1 METRQANSHFQ
12 TKFFMRHLFMLCLL
26 FAVCSLSGN
35 AQDVIVKKDGSTVVC
50 RIVELTATE
59 AVYQKWN
66 ASNNYNYVMNLSD
79 IKVINYQDGR
89 RWTSEGTTYNNS
101 LTPQS
106 NDYNAGT
113 QMNEAQ
119 LYALDNRF
127 REYNPNIDYAKKAKR
142 LKRAAWTTGGICLL
156 GGIILMSSAEAVEDS
171 YDGAAYNWSM
181 GGPGL
186 VLIGISATMTPI
198 LLKKAAYYRRIAA
211 KYSVNSAPIFEKE
224 ITLRNGNRL
233 CPAVDMLS
241 SQVQKKPSLGL
252 GLRYSF

>member
-1 METRQANSHFQ
+1 
-12 TKFFMRHLFMLCLL
+12 MRHFFLLCLL

-79 IKVINYQDGR
+79 IKVINYRDGR
-89 RWTSEGTTYNNS
+89 RWTTEGTTYNNS

-106 NDYNAGT
+106 NDYNAST

-142 LKRAAWTTGGICLL
+142 LKRAAWATGCICLF
-156 GGIILMSSAEAVEDS
+156 GGIILMGSAAGEDAM
-171 YDGAAYNWSM
+171 DAAAGYEWAM
-181 GGPGL
+181 AGPGL
-186 VLIGISATMTPI
+186 ALIGISVTMTPI
-198 LLKKAAYYRRIAA
+198 LLKKAANYRRIAE

-233 CPAVDMLS
+233 RPGVDMLS
-241 SQVQKKPSLGL
+241 SHVQKKPSLGL

>member
-1 METRQANSHFQ
+1 METRQANSHISN
-12 TKFFMRHLFMLCLL
+12 TSFMRHLFLLCLL

-89 RWTSEGTTYNNS
+89 RWSTEGTTSNNS

-106 NDYNAGT
+106 NDYNAST

-119 LYALDNRF
+119 LYALDNMLVKS
-127 REYNPNIDYAKKAKR
+127 PKKAKR
-142 LKRAAWTTGGICLL
+142 LKRAAWTTGTLFLAC
-156 GGIILMSSAEAVEDS
+156 GIIMVGCGAGL
-171 YDGAAYNWSM
+171 YDYADLALVC
-181 GGPGL
+181 PGTAM
-186 VLIGISATMTPI
+186 IGISLTMTPI
-198 LLKKAAYYRRIAA
+198 LLARAAHNRRIAE
-211 KYSVNSAPIFEKE
+211 KCSVNSAPIFEKE

-233 CPAVDMLS
+233 LPGVDMLS
-241 SQVQKKPSLGL
+241 SQIQKKPSFGL

>member
-1 METRQANSHFQ
+1 METRQANSHISN
-12 TKFFMRHLFMLCLL
+12 TTFMRHLFLLCLL

-50 RIVELTATE
+50 RIVELTTTE

-79 IKVINYQDGR
+79 IKIINYQDGR

-119 LYALDNRF
+119 LYALDNKF
-127 REYNPNIDYAKKAKR
+127 RHGGKAIDYSKRAKR
-142 LKRAAWTTGGICLL
+142 LKVAAWTSGAMLVVGGGLMAGLAGMNKEEYDIALAAPGFGAIGLALIITPTLL
-156 GGIILMSSAEAVEDS
+156 ARA
-171 YDGAAYNWSM
+171 NKTQSM
-181 GGPGL
+181 AFA
-186 VLIGISATMTPI
+186 I
-198 LLKKAAYYRRIAA
+198 
-211 KYSVNSAPIFEKE
+211 NSASIFEKE
-224 ITLRNGNRL
+224 IMLRNGSRL
-233 CPAVDMLS
+233 RPGVDILS
-241 SQVQKKPSLGL
+241 CQVQKKLAFGL

>member
-1 METRQANSHFQ
+1 
-12 TKFFMRHLFMLCLL
+12 MRHLFMLCLL

-50 RIVELTATE
+50 RIVELTTTE

-101 LTPQS
+101 LTPQN

-156 GGIILMSSAEAVEDS
+156 GGIILVGCGPTEDAYGAS
-171 YDGAAYNWSM
+171 YYGWEV

-186 VLIGISATMTPI
+186 VLIGISVTMTPI
-198 LLKKAAYYRRIAA
+198 LLKKAANYRRIAE

-224 ITLRNGNRL
+224 ITLRNGSRL

>member
-1 METRQANSHFQ
+1 
-12 TKFFMRHLFMLCLL
+12 MRHLFLLCLL

-66 ASNNYNYVMNLSD
+66 ASNNYNYVINLSD

-89 RWTSEGTTYNNS
+89 RWTTEGTTYNNS

-106 NDYNAGT
+106 NDYNAST

-127 REYNPNIDYAKKAKR
+127 REYNENLDYVKKAKR
-142 LKRAAWTTGGICLL
+142 LKRAAWTTGSICLL
-156 GGIILMSSAEAVEDS
+156 GGIMLFVGSEAEE
-171 YDGAAYNWSM
+171 YDGFRWGFA
-181 GGPGL
+181 GPGL
-186 VLIGISATMTPI
+186 ALIGISFTMTPI
-198 LLKKAAYYRRIAA
+198 LLKKAANYRRIAE
-211 KYSVNSAPIFEKE
+211 KYSVYSAPIFEKE

-233 CPAVDMLS
+233 RPGVDMLS
-241 SQVQKKPSLGL
+241 SHVQKKPSFGL

>member
-1 METRQANSHFQ
+1 
-12 TKFFMRHLFMLCLL
+12 MRHLFMLYLL

-50 RIVELTATE
+50 RIVELTTTE

-101 LTPQS
+101 LTPQN

-142 LKRAAWTTGGICLL
+142 LKRAAWTTGTLFLAC
-156 GGIILMSSAEAVEDS
+156 GIIMVGCGAGL
-171 YDGAAYNWSM
+171 YDYADLALVC
-181 GGPGL
+181 PGTAM
-186 VLIGISATMTPI
+186 IGISLTMTPI
-198 LLKKAAYYRRIAA
+198 LLAKAANYRRIAA

>member
-1 METRQANSHFQ
+1 
-12 TKFFMRHLFMLCLL
+12 MRHLFMLCLL

-101 LTPQS
+101 LTPQN

-142 LKRAAWTTGGICLL
+142 LKRAAWTTGSMFLL
-156 GGIILMSSAEAVEDS
+156 GGIILMGCGASEDS
-171 YDGAAYNWSM
+171 QSAWGGSYNWSV

-186 VLIGISATMTPI
+186 AMIGISLTMTPI
-198 LLKKAAYYRRIAA
+198 LLAKAANYRRIAA

>member
-1 METRQANSHFQ
+1 
-12 TKFFMRHLFMLCLL
+12 MRHFFLLCLL

-66 ASNNYNYVMNLSD
+66 ASNNYNYVINLSD
-79 IKVINYQDGR
+79 IKVINYRDGR
-89 RWTSEGTTYNNS
+89 RWTTEGTTYNNS

-106 NDYNAGT
+106 NDYNAST

-142 LKRAAWTTGGICLL
+142 LKRAAWATGCICLF
-156 GGIILMSSAEAVEDS
+156 GGIILMGSAAGEDAM
-171 YDGAAYNWSM
+171 DAAAGYEWAM
-181 GGPGL
+181 AGPGL
-186 VLIGISATMTPI
+186 ALIGISVTMTPI
-198 LLKKAAYYRRIAA
+198 LLKKAANYRRIAE

-233 CPAVDMLS
+233 RPGVDMLS
-241 SQVQKKPSLGL
+241 SHVQKKPSLGL

>member
-1 METRQANSHFQ
+1 
-12 TKFFMRHLFMLCLL
+12 MRHFFLLCLL

-79 IKVINYQDGR
+79 INIINYQDGR
-89 RWTSEGTTYNNS
+89 RWTSDGTTHNNS

-106 NDYNAGT
+106 NDYNAST

-142 LKRAAWTTGGICLL
+142 LKRAAWATGCICLF
-156 GGIILMSSAEAVEDS
+156 GGIILMGSAAGEDAM
-171 YDGAAYNWSM
+171 DAAAGYEWAM
-181 GGPGL
+181 AGPGL
-186 VLIGISATMTPI
+186 ALIGISVTMTPI
-198 LLKKAAYYRRIAA
+198 LLKKAANYRRIAE

-233 CPAVDMLS
+233 RPGVDMLS
-241 SQVQKKPSLGL
+241 SHVQKKPSLGL

>member
-1 METRQANSHFQ
+1 
-12 TKFFMRHLFMLCLL
+12 MRHLFMLCLL
-26 FAVCSLSGN
+26 FAVCSLSGK
-35 AQDVIVKKDGSTVVC
+35 AQDVIVRKDGSTVVC
-50 RIVELTATE
+50 RIVELTTTE

-89 RWTSEGTTYNNS
+89 RWTSDGTTYNNS

-142 LKRAAWTTGGICLL
+142 LKRAAWTTGSIFLA
-156 GGIILMSSAEAVEDS
+156 GGIIFIGC
-171 YDGAAYNWSM
+171 GAACEGGDWALL
-181 GGPGL
+181 GPGIAF
-186 VLIGISATMTPI
+186 IGVSLTTTPI
-198 LLKKAAYYRRIAA
+198 LLARAAHYRRIAA
-211 KYSVNSAPIFEKE
+211 KYSVDAAPIFEKE
-224 ITLRNGNRL
+224 ITLRNGSRL

-241 SQVQKKPSLGL
+241 SHVQKKPSLGL

>member
-1 METRQANSHFQ
+1 
-12 TKFFMRHLFMLCLL
+12 MRHFFLLCLL

-79 IKVINYQDGR
+79 IKVINYRDGR
-89 RWTSEGTTYNNS
+89 RWTTEGTTYNNS

-106 NDYNAGT
+106 NDYNAST

-142 LKRAAWTTGGICLL
+142 LKRAAWATGCICLF
-156 GGIILMSSAEAVEDS
+156 GGIILMGSAAGEDAM
-171 YDGAAYNWSM
+171 DAAAGYEWAM
-181 GGPGL
+181 AGPGL
-186 VLIGISATMTPI
+186 ALIGISVTMTPI
-198 LLKKAAYYRRIAA
+198 LLKKAANYRRIAE

-224 ITLRNGNRL
+224 ITLRKGNRL
-233 CPAVDMLS
+233 RPGVDMLS
-241 SQVQKKPSLGL
+241 SHVQKKPSLGL

>member
-1 METRQANSHFQ
+1 
-12 TKFFMRHLFMLCLL
+12 MRHLFMLCLL

-50 RIVELTATE
+50 RIVELTTTE

-119 LYALDNRF
+119 LYALDSRL
-127 REYNPNIDYAKKAKR
+127 RDYNPNIDYAKKAKR
-142 LKRAAWTTGGICLL
+142 LKLAAWTTGGICLL
-156 GGIILMSSAEAVEDS
+156 GGIILVSCGPYEVTPSYGSYSYVSVPYSS
-171 YDGAAYNWSM
+171 YDWAL

-186 VLIGISATMTPI
+186 AMIGISLTMTPI
-198 LLKKAAYYRRIAA
+198 LLARAAHNQRIAE
-211 KYSVNSAPIFEKE
+211 KYSVDAAPIFEKE
-224 ITLRNGNRL
+224 ITLLNGNRL
-233 CPAVDMLS
+233 RPGVDMLS
-241 SQVQKKPSLGL
+241 SQIQKKPSLGL

>member
-1 METRQANSHFQ
+1 
-12 TKFFMRHLFMLCLL
+12 MRHLFLLCLL

-101 LTPQS
+101 LTPQN

-142 LKRAAWTTGGICLL
+142 LKRAAWTTVGICLL
-156 GGIILMSSAEAVEDS
+156 GGIILMGIAGGEDAMDAADG
-171 YDGAAYNWSM
+171 YDMAL

-186 VLIGISATMTPI
+186 GLIGISVTMTTI
-198 LLKKAAYYRRIAA
+198 LLKKAANYRRIAE
-211 KYSVNSAPIFEKE
+211 KYSVNSASIFEKE

-233 CPAVDMLS
+233 RPGVDMLS
-241 SQVQKKPSLGL
+241 SQIQKKPSLGL

>member
-1 METRQANSHFQ
+1 
-12 TKFFMRHLFMLCLL
+12 MRHLFMLCLL

-50 RIVELTATE
+50 RIVELTTTE

-101 LTPQS
+101 LTPQN

-119 LYALDNRF
+119 LYALDNR
-127 REYNPNIDYAKKAKR
+127 IGDSKKAKR
-142 LKRAAWTTGGICLL
+142 LKRAAWTTGSIFLA
-156 GGIILMSSAEAVEDS
+156 GGIIFIGC
-171 YDGAAYNWSM
+171 GAACAGGDWALL
-181 GGPGL
+181 GPGIAF
-186 VLIGISATMTPI
+186 IGVSLTTTPI
-198 LLKKAAYYRRIAA
+198 LLARAAHYRRIAE

-224 ITLRNGNRL
+224 IKLRNGSRL

-241 SQVQKKPSLGL
+241 SHVQKKPSLGL

>member
-1 METRQANSHFQ
+1 
-12 TKFFMRHLFMLCLL
+12 MRHLFLLCLL
-26 FAVCSLSGN
+26 FAVCSLSCN

-50 RIVELTATE
+50 RIVERTATE

-89 RWTSEGTTYNNS
+89 RWTTEGITYNNS

-106 NDYNAGT
+106 NDYNAST
-113 QMNEAQ
+113 QMNKAQ

-142 LKRAAWTTGGICLL
+142 LKRAAWATGSICLL
-156 GGIILMSSAEAVEDS
+156 GGIILMGGAAGEDS
-171 YDGAAYNWSM
+171 ESAYGGSYNM
-181 GGPGL
+181 AIGGPGL
-186 VLIGISATMTPI
+186 ALIGISLTMTPI
-198 LLKKAAYYRRIAA
+198 LLARAANYRRIAE

-233 CPAVDMLS
+233 RPGVDMLS
-241 SQVQKKPSLGL
+241 SQIQKKPSFGL